1 MGLTPLVMGVVA
13 NPEVGISAIR
23 QLVECGADVNKKDA
37 IPTVLKALVGTLSAL
52 GVRKMTGVRHFL
64 AEFDRG
70 GTPLHH
76 AVVAGNLAAVRAL
89 VELGADVDAK
99 DRKGARP
106 IELARAVH
114 AGSRV
119 GELLVARLE
128 AGGAALGTLE
138 K

>member
-1 MGLTPLVMGVVA
+1 
-13 NPEVGISAIR
+13 
-23 QLVECGADVNKKDA
+23 VNKRDC
-37 IPTVLKALVGTLSAL
+37 IPGFLKALSGTLGAL
-52 GVRKMTGVRHFL
+52 GSRKMTGVRHFF

-106 IELARAVH
+106 IDVARAVH
-114 AGSRV
+114 AGSNME
-119 GELLVARLE
+119 GFLVARLE